1 MKKNNNFPILLL
13 VLAVLAVAPFLIC
26 NGCANKEVTDQQTRL
41 IKTWEKIGDDSVK
54 MTITEDKQVFF
65 TDDGG
70 KSFVFNLVRSNS
82 KWNLQ
87 ECDWPSH
94 MELRIGIMEDEVC
107 VASIDESD
115 KAYADIVGRYTESPF
130 EIDMDKLNL
139 EGDIDV
145 R

>member
-1 MKKNNNFPILLL
+1 MKKFPVLLFL
-13 VLAVLAVAPFLIC
+13 LTVLAVAPFIVC
-26 NGCANKEVTDQQTRL
+26 NGCVNQQIADQQERL
-41 IKTWEKIGDDSVK
+41 IKTWDKIGDASIK

-70 KSFVFNLVRSNS
+70 KSFVFNLIRQNG

-87 ECDWPSH
+87 ECDWPSQC
-94 MELRIGIMEDEVC
+94 ELRIGIMEDEVC
-107 VASIDESD
+107 VASIDESNKD
-115 KAYADIVGRYTESPF
+115 YADIVGRYKESPF
-130 EIDMDKLNL
+130 EIDMDALNL